1 MNNETTTPLN
11 NRQQSDRLM
20 KLATYASVS
29 VAIILVVVKTVT
41 WWQSESV
48 AMLGSLTDSGLDFA
62 ASVITL
68 LAIRTAIA
76 PADDAHRFGHG
87 KAEAISG
94 LFQAALMATA
104 AVFLIFSSLG
114 RLWTPSAVT
123 ATDTMIGVSLF
134 AIVISLILV
143 SFQAYV
149 IKKTGSI
156 AVAGDHLH
164 YKGDVLLN
172 LSVVAAALFA
182 KYNMFQADG
191 FIGLAI
197 GAFILWSALG
207 VAKPATDMLMDRE
220 FSDDERETIFNL
232 VMESPGVR
240 GLHDLRTRASGRD
253 KFIQM
258 HIEVDGELT
267 VRKAHFI
274 ADEVEATVGELFPD
288 AEILIHVDPPSEQS
302 NDLTLSALPSQKD

>member
-1 MNNETTTPLN
+1 MNQ
-11 NRQQSDRLM
+11 RQQSNRLM

-29 VAIILVVVKTVT
+29 VAIILVVVKTVS
-41 WWQSESV
+41 WWRSDSV

-62 ASVITL
+62 ASLITL
-68 LAIRTAIA
+68 LAVRAAIT
-76 PADDAHRFGHG
+76 PPDDNHRFGHG
-87 KAEAISG
+87 KAEALSG

-104 AVFLIFSSLG
+104 AMFLALSSLG
-114 RLWTPSAVT
+114 RLWAPSAVT

-134 AIVISLILV
+134 AIVLSLALV
-143 SFQAYV
+143 SFQSYV
-149 IKKTGSI
+149 IKKTGSL

-164 YKGDVLLN
+164 YKGDILLN
-172 LSVVAAALFA
+172 LSVVAAALFVQ
-182 KYNMFQADG
+182 NDMFLADG

-220 FSDDERETIFNL
+220 FSDEEREKIFNT

-302 NDLTLSALPSQKD
+302 NDLTHAELPNQKD